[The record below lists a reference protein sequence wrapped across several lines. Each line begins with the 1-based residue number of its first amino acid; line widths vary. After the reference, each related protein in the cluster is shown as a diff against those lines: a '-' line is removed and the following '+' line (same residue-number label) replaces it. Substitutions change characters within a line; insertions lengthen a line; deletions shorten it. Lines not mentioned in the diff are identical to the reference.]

1 MAVCAEY
8 RLHHQAPDDLGARE
22 RKGQG
27 PCPALQNPPRGF
39 IVPHLQ
45 SGADFR
51 EVVAEL
57 AEAQSGVQNR
67 NIPDEGTE
75 HTQPKRQGP
84 MDQNDTARRHQ
95 RRDAPAKHPLP
106 GSTGIEILQD
116 PIDPAAAPG
125 AQAADARKRTHL
137 LNNQRKQER

>member
-8 RLHHQAPDDLGARE
+8 RLHNQAPDDLGARE
-22 RKGQG
+22 RKGQW
-27 PCPALQNPPRGF
+27 PRPALQNTPGGF
-39 IVPHLQ
+39 VVPHLQ
-45 SGADFR
+45 GGADFR

-57 AEAQSGVQNR
+57 AKTQGRIQHR
-67 NIPDEGTE
+67 DIPDKGTE
-75 HTQPKRQGP
+75 HTQPQRQGP
-84 MDQNDTARRHQ
+84 MDSNDAARRHQ
-95 RRDAPAKHPLP
+95 CGDAPAKHPLP
-106 GSTGIEILQD
+106 GSTGVEILQD